1 MRRKLLLV
9 LALSSLLS
17 VAVAARS
24 YAEPPPPPPADAGP
38 ATEPD
43 DPNAAPYP
51 PDGVTDPNAQYP
63 TDGTEGTDQGEAV
76 PDAPNA
82 TPPSAGDGGPP
93 PAGDGAPPVKGNDA
107 PD

>member
-17 VAVAARS
+17 AALAARS
-24 YAEPPPPPPADAGP
+24 YAEPSPPPPADAGP
-38 ATEPD
+38 ATAPD

-82 TPPSAGDGGPP
+82 TPPPAGDGDPP
-93 PAGDGAPPVKGNDA
+93 PAGDDAPPVKGNDA

>member
-17 VAVAARS
+17 FATAAPS

-63 TDGTEGTDQGEAV
+63 TDGTEGTDQGEAIQ
-76 PDAPNA
+76 DAPTA
-82 TPPSAGDGGPP
+82 TPP
-93 PAGDGAPPVKGNDA
+93 PAGDDAPPVKSNDA